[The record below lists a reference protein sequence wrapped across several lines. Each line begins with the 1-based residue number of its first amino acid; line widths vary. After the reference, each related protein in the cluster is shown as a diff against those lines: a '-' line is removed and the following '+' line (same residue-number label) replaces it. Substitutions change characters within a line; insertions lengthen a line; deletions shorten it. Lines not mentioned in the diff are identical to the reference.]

1 MKKRIW
7 KTFATRMLCALVALT
22 MTTIAACDKE
32 EENVYNFPEQGE
44 HIGLML
50 DGGGINGIDMYCV
63 TNEIPKDDYAVKTLT
78 DYSYLNLN
86 VKLRYT
92 GGNVYR
98 PEFTEQQ
105 IQEWQDRVKMEH
117 EYYKEKTLF
126 IQQEYRSDTLHH
138 YEWGWPHFFTAFVN
152 GEVSIT
158 CDKTL
163 FGLETGKN
171 LGKYFSITA
180 PTDCL
185 PVGIENP
192 YLLYGIGV
200 EMPETVAD
208 FFQMESWILNKYWI
222 KLTSIPEEQYDELT
236 FKITF
241 PMTVEHTCL
250 YIASQYRGTN
260 EELKRENK
268 VFEAECLVKFNWE

>member
-1 MKKRIW
+1 MRKTW
-7 KTFATRMLCALVALT
+7 KTIATGMQCMLAALV
-22 MTTIAACDKE
+22 MTTIVACDKDE
-32 EENVYNFPEQGE
+32 ETIGDVPQPDLT
-44 HIGLML
+44 GLML
-50 DGGGINGIDMYCV
+50 DGGGIKGIDMCCV

-78 DYSYLNLN
+78 DYPSLNLN
-86 VKLRYT
+86 VKLSYV
-92 GGNVYR
+92 GGNVYQ

-105 IQEWQDRVKMEH
+105 IQEWLDRVKMEH
-117 EYYKEKTLF
+117 EYYKKKTLF

-163 FGLETGKN
+163 FGLEPGEN

-192 YLLYGIGV
+192 YLLYEIGE

-208 FFQMESWILNKYWI
+208 FFQMKSWILNKYWI

-260 EELKRENK
+260 EELKREDK
-268 VFEAECLVKFNWE
+268 VFEAECLVKFNWQ

>member
-1 MKKRIW
+1 MKKWTW
-7 KTFATRMLCALVALT
+7 KSIVSGMLCTLSALA
-22 MTTIAACDKE
+22 MTAIVACDKE

-50 DGGGINGIDMYCV
+50 DGGGIKGINMYCV

-78 DYSYLNLN
+78 DYSSLNLN
-86 VKLRYT
+86 VELRYA

-98 PEFTEQQ
+98 PEFTEKQ

-126 IQQEYRSDTLHH
+126 IQQEYHDRDTLGL
-138 YEWGWPHFFTAFVN
+138 GWPTFFTAFVN

-163 FGLETGKN
+163 FGLETGEN
-171 LGKYFSITA
+171 LGKYFSITV

-185 PVGIENP
+185 PVGIESP
-192 YLLYGIGV
+192 YLRYGIGD

-208 FFQMESWILNKYWI
+208 FFQMKSWILNKYWI
-222 KLTSIPEEQYDELT
+222 KLASIPEEQYDELT

-250 YIASQYRGTN
+250 YIASKYKGTN
-260 EELKRENK
+260 EELKREDK
-268 VFEAECLVKFNWE
+268 VFEAECLVKFNWK